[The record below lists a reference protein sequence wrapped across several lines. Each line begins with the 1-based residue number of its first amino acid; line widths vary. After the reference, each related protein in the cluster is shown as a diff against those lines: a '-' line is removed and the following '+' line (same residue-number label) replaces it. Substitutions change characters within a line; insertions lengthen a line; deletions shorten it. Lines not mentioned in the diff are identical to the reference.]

1 MQFYSQQFKSKLLH
15 EEFDLWFEMQKK
27 AQQNYFAS
35 NKDKMI
41 KPFYKDSDSKKDYL
55 GKS

>member
-41 KPFYKDSDSKKDYL
+41 KPFYKDNDSKKDYL